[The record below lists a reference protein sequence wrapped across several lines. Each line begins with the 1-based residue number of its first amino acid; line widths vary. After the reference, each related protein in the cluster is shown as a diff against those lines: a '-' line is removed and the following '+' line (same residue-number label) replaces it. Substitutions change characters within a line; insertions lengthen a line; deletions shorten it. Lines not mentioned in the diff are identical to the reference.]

1 MNYQNETKM
10 GTFSASADIITTEFL
25 LSFFVGGIMPYVY
38 DKCGNIKKRGAYK
51 TVSNTYL
58 SFKER
63 CII

>member
-1 MNYQNETKM
+1 M